1 MKSISK
7 DCRCP
12 KCGCITDKYH
22 RIYIRKVQDLPIL
35 GKMVQLEI
43 CSHEYE
49 CINNDCEV
57 TTFAETFDG
66 FLNTY
71 SRMTER
77 CADFICTL
85 AMEASCE
92 GCARICKA
100 LGIKISGD
108 TVIRLLLRK
117 YGDLPRPEVDDVIG
131 VDDFAYKKRHT
142 YGTIIVNEENHE
154 PIALLDGR
162 NVDTLRSW
170 LKNNKH
176 IKVVTRDRAS
186 AYAKVISEE
195 WIFLLIPTITFVLC
209 LTVGKIGRNI
219 HLAWLGMWFITQ
231 FLSHEWYT
239 IFGSGFMGDMDKK
252 IAYFSDCIKLIDVRG
267 RYVPDLYHIV
277 LHILIIVAFVMT
289 LLFRND
295 KNTSS
300 TKA

>member
-1 MKSISK
+1 MPGSYGTLCINSFYPETELNITKIQEYEKQILIRMKSISK

-12 KCGCITDKYH
+12 KCGYITDKYH
-22 RIYIRKVQDLPIL
+22 GTYIRKVQDLPIL

-85 AMEASCE
+85 AMESSCE

-117 YGDLPRPEVDDVIG
+117 YESLPGPEVGDVIG

-142 YGTIIVNEENHE
+142 YGTIIVNEKNHE

-162 NVDTLRSW
+162 NGDALRNW

-195 WIFLLIPTITFVLC
+195 LPDAMQVADRFHLHQNLLEAIKKALNHTFPATVSITHVEQS
-209 LTVGKIGRNI
+209 TVI
-219 HLAWLGMWFITQ
+219 
-231 FLSHEWYT
+231 EEPC
-239 IFGSGFMGDMDKK
+239 KK
-252 IAYFSDCIKLIDVRG
+252 NQI
-267 RYVPDLYHIV
+267 
-277 LHILIIVAFVMT
+277 
-289 LLFRND
+289 
-295 KNTSS
+295 
-300 TKA
+300 

>member
-1 MKSISK
+1 MLLSQLLMNKLHHSVYRKAHRSFRINAPSHRNSCTVYFRMSAPFGWNLQSISK

-12 KCGCITDKYH
+12 KCGYITDKYH
-22 RIYIRKVQDLPIL
+22 GTYIRKVQDLPIL

-85 AMEASCE
+85 AMESSCE

-117 YGDLPRPEVDDVIG
+117 YESLPGPEVGDVIG

-142 YGTIIVNEENHE
+142 YGTIIVNEKNHE

-162 NVDTLRSW
+162 NGDALRNW

-176 IKVVTRDRAS
+176 IKVVTRDRAN
-186 AYAKVISEE
+186 AYDC
-195 WIFLLIPTITFVLC
+195 FLL
-209 LTVGKIGRNI
+209 G
-219 HLAWLGMWFITQ
+219 
-231 FLSHEWYT
+231 
-239 IFGSGFMGDMDKK
+239 
-252 IAYFSDCIKLIDVRG
+252 
-267 RYVPDLYHIV
+267 
-277 LHILIIVAFVMT
+277 T
-289 LLFRND
+289 L
-295 KNTSS
+295 
-300 TKA
+300 